1 MADVRSSP
9 IRVVIV
15 DDETLVR
22 VGLRMILGGDSTIEI
37 VGEAADGLEAVAVI
51 ARTRPDVV
59 LMDIRMPRCD
69 GLAATERA
77 RAADPTLKVIVLT
90 TFDTDDLVLAALRLG
105 AIGFLLKDTPPED
118 LVEAVRL
125 AAAGRSMLS
134 PSVTEQLIAA
144 VASQPVPHQSAAALS
159 RFDRLTERE
168 SEVALAVGRGL
179 SNAEI
184 AAALFMSVPTVK
196 THVGRI
202 FDKLEVRNR
211 VEVAIC
217 VHDANVD
224 QPPRRGFD

>member
-1 MADVRSSP
+1 MADLTSLP

-15 DDETLVR
+15 DDEALVR
-22 VGLRMILGGDSTIEI
+22 AGLRMILGGDPGIEI
-37 VGEAADGLEAVAVI
+37 VGEAGDGVEAVAVI
-51 ARTRPDVV
+51 ARTRPDIV

-77 RAADPTLKVIVLT
+77 RAADPDLKIIVLT
-90 TFDTDDLVLAALRLG
+90 TFDTDDMVLRALRLG
-105 AIGFLLKDTPPED
+105 AVGFLLKDTRPED

-144 VASQPVPHQSAAALS
+144 VARQPAPRQSAGARTRL
-159 RFDRLTERE
+159 DRLTQRE
-168 SEVALAVGRGL
+168 GEVALAVGRGL
-179 SNAEI
+179 PNAEI
-184 AAALFMSVPTVK
+184 AATLFMSVPTVK

-217 VHDANVD
+217 IHDADVG
-224 QPPRRGFD
+224 QPPRQGG

>member
-1 MADVRSSP
+1 MAHLTSLP

-15 DDETLVR
+15 DDEALVR
-22 VGLRMILGGDSTIEI
+22 AGLRMILGGDPGIEV
-37 VGEAADGLEAVAVI
+37 VGEAGDGLEAVAVI
-51 ARTRPDVV
+51 ARTRPDIV

-77 RAADPTLKVIVLT
+77 RAADPDLKIIVLT
-90 TFDTDDLVLAALRLG
+90 TFDTDDKVLRALRLG
-105 AIGFLLKDTPPED
+105 AVGFLLKDTRPED

-144 VASQPVPHQSAAALS
+144 VARQPVPRHSAGARARL
-159 RFDRLTERE
+159 DRLTERE

-179 SNAEI
+179 PNAEI
-184 AAALFMSVPTVK
+184 AATLFMSVPTVK

-217 VHDANVD
+217 LHDANVS
-224 QPPRRGFD
+224 QPPG

>member
-1 MADVRSSP
+1 MSSP
-9 IRVVIV
+9 VRVVIV
-15 DDETLVR
+15 DDEALVR
-22 VGLRMILGGDSTIEI
+22 AGLRMILGGDATIEI
-37 VGEAADGLEAVAVI
+37 VGEAGDGVEAVAVI

-77 RAADPTLKVIVLT
+77 RAADPDLKVIVLT
-90 TFDTDDLVLAALRLG
+90 TFDTDDLVLKALRLG

-118 LVEAVRL
+118 LVEAVRH

-144 VASQPVPHQSAAALS
+144 VVRQPAPRESLAARS
-159 RFDRLTERE
+159 RLDRLTERE
-168 SEVALAVGRGL
+168 SEVALAVGRGQ

-184 AAALFMSVPTVK
+184 AATLFMSVPTVK

-211 VEVAIC
+211 VEIAIC
-217 VHDANVD
+217 LHDANLD
-224 QPPRRGFD
+224 QPPRPGGG

>member
-90 TFDTDDLVLAALRLG
+90 TFDTDDLVLSALRLG

>member
-1 MADVRSSP
+1 VADVMSSP

-15 DDETLVR
+15 DDEALVR
-22 VGLRMILGGDSTIEI
+22 AGLRMILGGDATIEI
-37 VGEAADGLEAVAVI
+37 VGEAGDGVEAVAVI

-77 RAADPTLKVIVLT
+77 RAADPDLKIIVLT
-90 TFDTDDLVLAALRLG
+90 TFDTDDLVLTALRLG
-105 AIGFLLKDTPPED
+105 AVGFLLKDTRPED

-134 PSVTEQLIAA
+134 PSVTEQLMAA
-144 VASQPVPHQSAAALS
+144 VARQPGPRQHLEARS
-159 RFDRLTERE
+159 RLGRLTERE
-168 SEVALAVGRGL
+168 REVALAVGRGL

-184 AAALFMSVPTVK
+184 AATLFMSVPTVK

-211 VEVAIC
+211 VEIAIC
-217 VHDANVD
+217 THDANVGR
-224 QPPRRGFD
+224 QHRPGCG